1 MNHIETL
8 LAAQR
13 AYFQLGNTRS
23 RAFRIN
29 ALSSLEQAV
38 RQNENELCRALE
50 QDLGK
55 SHYESYMCE
64 ISLVLEEIRFAKRHL
79 ARWMRPRRAPVS
91 ASQMPARGFVISE
104 PLGTSLIM
112 SPWNYPVLLS
122 LEPLVGAIAAGCCAI
137 VKPSAYAP
145 ATSTAL
151 REMLES
157 CFPAEHVAVVEGG
170 RQENAALLEQH
181 FDKIFFTGSV
191 AVGKLVMEKAS
202 RFLTPVTL
210 ELGGKSPC
218 IVDETANIPL
228 AAKRI
233 VWGKFLNLGQT
244 CVAPDTVFCQ
254 NSVKET
260 FLLEVK
266 KQIEKQFGEAPLAN
280 PDYGK
285 IINKKHFDRICKLI
299 DPKKTIHGG
308 KTDKNTENSLGKRA
322 K

>member
-157 CFPAEHVAVVEGG
+157 CF
-170 RQENAALLEQH
+170 L
-181 FDKIFFTGSV
+181 S
-191 AVGKLVMEKAS
+191 
-202 RFLTPVTL
+202 
-210 ELGGKSPC
+210 
-218 IVDETANIPL
+218 
-228 AAKRI
+228 
-233 VWGKFLNLGQT
+233 
-244 CVAPDTVFCQ
+244 
-254 NSVKET
+254 
-260 FLLEVK
+260 
-266 KQIEKQFGEAPLAN
+266 
-280 PDYGK
+280 
-285 IINKKHFDRICKLI
+285 LI
-299 DPKKTIHGG
+299 HI
-308 KTDKNTENSLGKRA
+308 
-322 K
+322 